1 MSKGTRR
8 EYIDAQR
15 DRYQA
20 AGRAGKGR
28 ILDELVEATGYNRKY
43 AMGVLS
49 ARTPSASTPPM
60 VSGCD
65 RPKRGR
71 RYTYTSATLK
81 ALVKVWEY
89 SDRLCSKRLVPF
101 LPEFLLALERHKE
114 LTLDDFTRA
123 QLLSVSS
130 ATVDRHLS
138 SLRQKDG
145 RKGLCATK
153 PGTLLKSQIPIRT
166 FADWEDARPG
176 FCEVDLVVHTDNT
189 EGGDYLCTLVA
200 TDVCTGWTECRPL
213 LRHDAL
219 SVRGALQD
227 VRKTLPFPLLG
238 IDSDNG
244 SEFIN
249 ALIVAYCKKEGITF
263 TRGRPSKKNDQ
274 AYVEQ
279 KNGHIVR
286 ALVGYDRYEGKR
298 AYNKLAALYHVSNP
312 WINFYQPSQKLLEK
326 HRDGAKVKKTYDA
339 ATTPFTRCLDSHQVT
354 AEQKDALRGAYDGIN
369 PVQLRQK
376 VQIAQEN
383 LWQFMANP
391 ESDSYMTQQVPES
404 QLFM

>member
-1 MSKGTRR
+1 MRLKMSKRTRQ

-15 DRYQA
+15 ARYQA
-20 AGRAGKGR
+20 AGRAAKGR

-43 AMGVLS
+43 AMSALS
-49 ARTPSASTPPM
+49 ARVSPASP
-60 VSGCD
+60 GGD
-65 RPKRGR
+65 KPKRGR
-71 RYTYTSATLK
+71 KHTYTTATLK
-81 ALVKVWEY
+81 ALAKIWEL
-89 SDRLCSKRLVPF
+89 SDRLCAKRLVPF
-101 LPEFLLALERHKE
+101 LPEFLLALERHNE
-114 LTLDDFTRA
+114 LTVDDFTRL
-123 QLLSVSS
+123 QLLSISA
-130 ATVDRHLS
+130 ATVDRHLRP
-138 SLRQKDG
+138 LRDKDG
-145 RKGLCATK
+145 RTGLCATK
-153 PGTLLKSQIPIRT
+153 SGTLLKSQIPIRT

-189 EGGDYLCTLVA
+189 EGGEYLCTLVA
-200 TDVCTGWTECRPL
+200 TDVSTGWTECRPL

-238 IDSDNG
+238 IDTDNG

-249 ALIVAYCKKEGITF
+249 NLILAYCKKEGITF
-263 TRGRPSKKNDQ
+263 TRGRPSRKNDQ

-312 WINFYQPSQKLLEK
+312 WINFFQPSQKLIEK
-326 HRDGAKVKKTYDA
+326 HRDGAKVRKTYDK
-339 ATTPFTRCLDSHQVT
+339 ATTPFTRCLNSRTVT
-354 AEQKDALRGAYDGIN
+354 TEQKAAIQRVYDGIN
-369 PVQLRQK
+369 PVRQRQK

-391 ESDSYMTQQVPES
+391 RSDS
-404 QLFM
+404 